1 MKTSLKFLKSL
12 EFRMIKIEKDEL
24 EKLEDERSKLNRFVS
39 KSIVIKRLFEQKKTE
54 YIKSIN
60 NKSTKFNVRNFLF

>member
-24 EKLEDERSKLNRFVS
+24 EKVEDERSKLSRFVS
-39 KSIVIKRLFEQKKTE
+39 KSVVIKRLFEQKKTE